1 LLPGPKLQSFPT
13 AAKGLLAELDKAGL
27 HSRRF
32 TIAQRS
38 GDQYAMLVEVR
49 GDGCSGESPASRVTT
64 GDPQCDGQLTGFHQI
79 EQEGWRW
86 SSKEFTAKLGMP
98 ARRTAAGLKLVTVVY
113 VPDSVIRRLGPITLT
128 ASLGGEVIGR
138 QVFRRAGSHRLTA
151 RLDASKLDPRLN
163 TFRFALDKSVEPSP
177 EDKRQLGV
185 IVSSIAIEAQ

>member
-1 LLPGPKLQSFPT
+1 
-13 AAKGLLAELDKAGL
+13 
-27 HSRRF
+27 
-32 TIAQRS
+32 
-38 GDQYAMLVEVR
+38 
-49 GDGCSGESPASRVTT
+49 
-64 GDPQCDGQLTGFHQI
+64 LTGFHQI

-86 SSKEFTAKLGMP
+86 SAKEFTARLGMP
-98 ARRTAAGLKLVTVVY
+98 ARRTAGGLKLVTVVY

-128 ASLGGEVIGR
+128 ASLGGKVIGR